1 MDQVRGVMNAQLMPR
16 LNQSVNAVAQATASD
31 WKEGVY
37 RAKLWSGEK
46 NVYMNS
52 ITWSMTGDFSA
63 VVSSEY
69 QHASE
74 IENGRPAR
82 DLKRMLNTSAK
93 VRQTKTG
100 SRYLIIP
107 FRHNTPS
114 SDATGPAM
122 PPAVYDLAKN
132 MAPSSITG
140 VGRRLSGLNA
150 SNVQTRKLLTVAQN
164 KYKWGGRLDL
174 RQETAWKATGSAN
187 KNHQGMYRFESSS
200 GNEKRS
206 TYLTFRVMSE
216 KSSGWI
222 VPPQAGL
229 FIVRDVVAR
238 LQPLAERAFSEA
250 VKRDLG

>member
-16 LNQSVNAVAQATASD
+16 LNQAVNAVAQATASD

-46 NVYMNS
+46 TSYMNS

-107 FRHNTPS
+107 FRHNTPD

-164 KYKWGGRLDL
+164 KYKWGDRLAAP
-174 RQETAWKATGSAN
+174 ETKVKGARAN
-187 KNHQGMYRFESSS
+187 RYEGMYRFESSS

-216 KSSGWI
+216 KSQGWI